1 MINGYMKKRIVTVAT
16 PDKAREILHLM

>member
-16 PDKAREILHLM
+16 PNKAREILHLM